1 MAGNPST
8 TLTNKDQ
15 VLAQLTNHRG
25 DHLLVVGGRDDPHC
39 VCENLKEDTIFT
51 HLIFQLQKIT
61 APTYFHILH
70 LYLTTDSLITEP
82 VCMKKKAHSGNKDVF
97 VLFWKI
103 CWRVSL
109 LRMIHT

>member
-1 MAGNPST
+1 MASNPST

-82 VCMKKKAHSGNKDVF
+82 VCMKKLTQVIKMSLFCSRKFVGESLFSG
-97 VLFWKI
+97 
-103 CWRVSL
+103 
-109 LRMIHT
+109 

>member
-39 VCENLKEDTIFT
+39 VCENLKEDTVYRLNF
-51 HLIFQLQKIT
+51 HQRNLSAAKKSQPQLIFNLQSH
-61 APTYFHILH
+61 YHIFH
-70 LYLTTDSLITEP
+70 LYLRLDSLITEP
-82 VCMKKKAHSGNKDVF
+82 VCMKKTLSGNKDVF
-97 VLFWKI
+97 VLF
-103 CWRVSL
+103 
-109 LRMIHT
+109 